1 MGKIINMSKKNEIMS
16 LIDEIGDLQITKLDV
31 IKNQDYVAAAKAR
44 DKEKQ
49 LLDKLDEI
57 SGVQSFYKKVY
68 DTEKILQHLE
78 ILVNSTEELKK
89 LRPNF
94 LEVFQDLDFNKYL
107 LNLYKQRDEAYQ
119 AVLQIKSFIK

>member
-1 MGKIINMSKKNEIMS
+1 MS
-16 LIDEIGDLQITKLDV
+16 LIDEIGEIKITKLDV
-31 IKNQDYVAAAKAR
+31 IKNQDYEAAAKVR

-119 AVLQIKSFIK
+119 AVLQIRSIIK